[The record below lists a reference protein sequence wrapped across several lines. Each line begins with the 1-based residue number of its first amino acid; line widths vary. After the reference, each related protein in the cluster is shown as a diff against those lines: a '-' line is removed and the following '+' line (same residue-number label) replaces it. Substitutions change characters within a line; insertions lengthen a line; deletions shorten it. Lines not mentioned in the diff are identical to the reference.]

1 MSWKT
6 ILLGRKIFM
15 YLPTTEE
22 SALVIKPFMTRG
34 RSPAARSKIF
44 LLGKFPAKTIIIL
57 DHQMTVVVYRD
68 KSIRQTL
75 ITSDVGLGGALAWGK
90 VRFNFVNNY
99 RLLLSY
105 TSDVARA
112 KVQSTKV

>member
-6 ILLGRKIFM
+6 ILLGCKIFM

-75 ITSDVGLGGALAWGK
+75 ITSDDGLGGALAWG
-90 VRFNFVNNY
+90 NNY
-99 RLLLSY
+99 FLMLSY
-105 TSDVARA
+105 ATGVARE
-112 KVQSTKV
+112 KNFDHNHVTR

>member
-57 DHQMTVVVYRD
+57 DHQMTVVVHRD
-68 KSIRQTL
+68 KSIRPTLINYKTKTIIILDPQIL
-75 ITSDVGLGGALAWGK
+75 ITSDAG
-90 VRFNFVNNY
+90 
-99 RLLLSY
+99 
-105 TSDVARA
+105 
-112 KVQSTKV
+112 

>member
-1 MSWKT
+1 M
-6 ILLGRKIFM
+6 LGRKIFM

-44 LLGKFPAKTIIIL
+44 LLGKFPAKTIIIIL
-57 DHQMTVVVYRD
+57 DHQMKVVVHRD

-75 ITSDVGLGGALAWGK
+75 ITLDAGVSGALA
-90 VRFNFVNNY
+90 
-99 RLLLSY
+99 
-105 TSDVARA
+105 
-112 KVQSTKV
+112 

>member
-6 ILLGRKIFM
+6 ILLGCKIFM

-34 RSPAARSKIF
+34 RSPAARRKIF

-57 DHQMTVVVYRD
+57 DPSDLQ
-68 KSIRQTL
+68 IRQIL
-75 ITSDVGLGGALAWGK
+75 STSDAG
-90 VRFNFVNNY
+90 
-99 RLLLSY
+99 
-105 TSDVARA
+105 
-112 KVQSTKV
+112 

>member
-6 ILLGRKIFM
+6 ILLGCKIFM

-57 DHQMTVVVYRD
+57 DHLMTVVVHRD
-68 KSIRQTL
+68 KSIRPAR
-75 ITSDVGLGGALAWGK
+75 I
-90 VRFNFVNNY
+90 NY
-99 RLLLSY
+99 KIKTIIILDPQMAVVVHRDKTIRPAIINYKIKTIIILDS
-105 TSDVARA
+105 R
-112 KVQSTKV
+112 